1 MPEEIKEIDP
11 LAKKEVESEDVEAVD
26 VLKKDFVA
34 HTEIKDYEIK
44 AVERVRGSARHSS
57 KFSTERAIIED
68 NRKQID
74 ILSKLS
80 DHVSDLE
87 KRLSKLE
94 LGSKGL

>member
-1 MPEEIKEIDP
+1 MSEEIKNVNNPENPI
-11 LAKKEVESEDVEAVD
+11 KIVNKEKEEFI
-26 VLKKDFVA
+26 K
-34 HTEIKDYEIK
+34 HTEIKEYEIK
-44 AVERVRGSARHSS
+44 AVENVRGSARHSS
-57 KFSTERAIIED
+57 KFSTEKAIIED
-68 NRKQID
+68 TRKQID